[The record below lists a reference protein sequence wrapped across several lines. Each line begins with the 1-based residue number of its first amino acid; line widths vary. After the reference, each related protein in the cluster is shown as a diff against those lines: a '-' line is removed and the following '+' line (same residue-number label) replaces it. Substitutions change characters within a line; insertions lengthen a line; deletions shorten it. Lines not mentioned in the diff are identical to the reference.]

1 MRHDHH
7 DDDPELGYAAEE
19 LVAESVAQ
27 LAVSFVGLNSRAS
40 AIPYLAFW
48 AQPAPADSFQEIAEL
63 VDRLARRLED
73 TLADHDTTNATP
85 AGAVA
90 MSGQAPPAAAVS

>member
-1 MRHDHH
+1 VRHDHH

-48 AQPAPADSFQEIAEL
+48 AQSAPADSFQEIVEL

-73 TLADHDTTNATP
+73 TLADHDITTT
-85 AGAVA
+85 AGSASSPSTLTAPVA
-90 MSGQAPPAAAVS
+90 